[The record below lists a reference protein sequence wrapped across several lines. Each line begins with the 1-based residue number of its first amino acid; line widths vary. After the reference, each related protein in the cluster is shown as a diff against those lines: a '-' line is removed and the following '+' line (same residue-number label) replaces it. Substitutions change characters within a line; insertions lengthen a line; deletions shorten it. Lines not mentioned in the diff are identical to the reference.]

1 MYEQS
6 LVKEVEPLKLSLVSS
21 MNKARKWK
29 YGYDKEHDIIV
40 ISKNGEIGKI
50 YDIQGLVVALPKVL
64 TLILLVATTCTFS
77 GLRQTSV
84 NRTLEKQTDSSLYS
98 GKHARQTQEAMAC
111 ATLRIDGVVSAS
123 CQVPRL

>member
-50 YDIQGLVVALPKVL
+50 YDIQGLVVALPKVKK
-64 TLILLVATTCTFS
+64 
-77 GLRQTSV
+77 
-84 NRTLEKQTDSSLYS
+84 LEKGNDLGNNKWTAAQYPEELKNIKNIFDWKKYPDAFKEEWEDYINNEFKRRDE
-98 GKHARQTQEAMAC
+98 GY
-111 ATLRIDGVVSAS
+111 
-123 CQVPRL
+123 